1 MPRAKIQIPRDIL
14 QRLYWEEY
22 KSPPK
27 IAKLFNCDP
36 ITVRTRMRE
45 LGILFRSSS
54 GARMRYRKFDFSGD
68 LIEKAYLIGFRLGDL
83 NVYQTRESS
92 ELIIARC
99 NTTQIVQVNLM
110 KNLFAK
116 YGRITIS
123 KGKYSTNVNCY
134 LNKTFDFLLPKHEEV
149 PLWIRDDV
157 KASWAF
163 IAGYTDAEGNFILN
177 QTRARF
183 KIDSYD
189 IGILRWI
196 TMWLRE
202 QNINVKFRL
211 IYKKRDLRPDGLY
224 YNSDLWRVNINEAS
238 SLLRFI
244 RFLAPFIR
252 HKTRYYGM
260 QVCKKNIERRVKN
273 GTIKN

>member
-1 MPRAKIQIPRDIL
+1 MARAKIQIPKDIL

-22 KSPPK
+22 QSPSK
-27 IAKLFNCDP
+27 IAKIYNCDSMT
-36 ITVRTRMRE
+36 IRTRMRE
-45 LGILFRSSS
+45 LGILFRSPS
-54 GARMRYRKFDFSGD
+54 GARMRYRKFDFSGN

-83 NVYQTRESS
+83 NVYRTGEDS
-92 ELIIARC
+92 ELVVARC
-99 NTTQIVQVNLM
+99 NTTQMVQVNLIDE
-110 KNLFAK
+110 LFSK

-123 KGKYSTNVNCY
+123 KGKYSINVNCY
-134 LNKTFDFLLPKHEEV
+134 LNKTFDFLLPKHKDV
-149 PLWIRDDV
+149 PIWIRDNN

-189 IGILRWI
+189 VEILAWI

-202 QNINVKFRL
+202 QNVNVKFRR
-211 IYKKRDLRPDGLY
+211 IYKKGDLRSDKLY
-224 YNSDLWRVNINEAS
+224 YNNDLWRVNINEAS

-244 RFLAPFIR
+244 EFIKPFMR
-252 HKTRYYGM
+252 HKTRLYDL

-273 GTIKN
+273 GTVKN